1 MGAPLQAVP
10 CEERPFVMPR
20 YYFHL
25 TNGEQVL
32 NNHQGLDLPGDA
44 AARDDA
50 LALARGLK
58 NGAVMEGW
66 DWDGWFINI
75 IDERGHKID
84 ELPIADA

>member
-1 MGAPLQAVP
+1 MPL
-10 CEERPFVMPR
+10 
-20 YYFHL
+20 YYFRL
-25 TNGEQVL
+25 TDGEQVL

-58 NGAVMEGW
+58 RGDVMQGW

-75 IDERGHKID
+75 INEQGEKID